1 MAIDK
6 GSFVRKSNYEFFKN
20 FYLDGKPEFLPAIFI
35 VTIKPAGDDSVTIN
49 GEKYPLKSLV
59 EITEAEATAL
69 CQEFKEMKLSEA
81 SLDDLSNQHI
91 RRDTG
96 EAKKAQT
103 YGHALRYV
111 FSYNKKNP
119 GEYLQAYQCTECGEI
134 HCGRAPMPKPEDA
147 KHKHDCNNCTFLGT
161 FANSDTTDSGV
172 FYDLYYCP
180 QGAIPTVIA
189 RHGEGGN
196 YMSGMAFGI
205 ANKEDVDCPLGEA
218 YRRANKLNLV

>member
-6 GSFVRKSNYEFFKN
+6 GSFVRKSNYDFFKN

-81 SLDDLSNQHI
+81 SLDDLANQHI

-134 HCGRAPMPKPEDA
+134 HCGRAPMPKIEPQF
-147 KHKHDCNNCTFLGT
+147 KHDCDNCTFLGT
-161 FANSDTTDSGV
+161 FTNNDVSPN
-172 FYDLYYCP
+172 YDLYYCP
-180 QGAIPTVIA
+180 QGWVSYTT
-189 RHGEGGN
+189 
-196 YMSGMAFGI
+196 
-205 ANKEDVDCPLGEA
+205 
-218 YRRANKLNLV
+218 